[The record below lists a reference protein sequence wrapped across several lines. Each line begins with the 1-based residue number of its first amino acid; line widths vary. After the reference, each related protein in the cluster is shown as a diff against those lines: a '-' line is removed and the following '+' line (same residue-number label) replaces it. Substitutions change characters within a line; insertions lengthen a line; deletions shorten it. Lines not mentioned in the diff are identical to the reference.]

1 MIPSQ
6 ICEGLR
12 IPSQVCDGITIPS
25 QFYHQFV
32 TDLGQIAINKNS
44 LYYILFLNIH
54 KYKNILKK
62 KLVKETK
69 IDSTTYRNS
78 L

>member
-6 ICEGLR
+6 ICDGLI
-12 IPSQVCDGITIPS
+12 IPSQVCDGTIIP
-25 QFYHQFV
+25 QYFV
-32 TDLGQIAINKNS
+32 TNLRPICDRSLLIKIHCIIYFFYIFINIK
-44 LYYILFLNIH
+44 IF
-54 KYKNILKK
+54 KK
-62 KLVKETK
+62 KPVKETK